1 MDDLRKLWMETTSEI
16 SKESQTLSHEQEQ
29 TRAQINQKREV
40 VKQLFTINLAQYFV
54 HHLYKL

>member
-1 MDDLRKLWMETTSEI
+1 MDDLRKLWIETTSEM

-40 VKQLFTINLAQYFV
+40 VNSSYLL
-54 HHLYKL
+54 